1 MRYEGFGLAGIGIIV
16 ETLTDNRNRTAAEV
30 RSTFSKMAAISVKQV
45 PCLSCL
51 TVSAQLSLMPSA
63 LDAETVFEEA
73 IEAGAEDVDSSDEGH
88 EIICAVEELHNLVNA
103 LQDSLGEPRAA
114 DIIWRAQNDIAV
126 DGEAAEKVVKLVEAL
141 DDVDDVQNVYAN
153 FDISEEVLQQLSA

>member
-1 MRYEGFGLAGIGIIV
+1 LQ
-16 ETLTDNRNRTAAEV
+16 EV
-30 RSTFSKMAAISVKQV
+30 M
-45 PCLSCL
+45 
-51 TVSAQLSLMPSA
+51 
-63 LDAETVFEEA
+63 
-73 IEAGAEDVDSSDEGH
+73 
-88 EIICAVEELHNLVNA
+88 
-103 LQDSLGEPRAA
+103 GEPRGA